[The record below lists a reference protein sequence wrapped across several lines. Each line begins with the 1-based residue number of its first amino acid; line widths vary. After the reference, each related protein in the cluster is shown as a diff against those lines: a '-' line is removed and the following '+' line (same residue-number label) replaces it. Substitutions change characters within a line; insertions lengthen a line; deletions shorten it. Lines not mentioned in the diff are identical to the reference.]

1 MVGLIILGLA
11 VCASIIWLETGGI
24 DYIKE
29 LYERIKR

>member
-11 VCASIIWLETGGI
+11 VSASIIWLETGGI

-29 LYERIKR
+29 LHERTKK